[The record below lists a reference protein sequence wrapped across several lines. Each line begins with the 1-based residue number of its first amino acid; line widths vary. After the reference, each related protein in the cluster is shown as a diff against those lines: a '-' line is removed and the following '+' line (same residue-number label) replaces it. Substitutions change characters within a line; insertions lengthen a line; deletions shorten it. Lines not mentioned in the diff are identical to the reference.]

1 VSDAYDA
8 SRIKALF
15 FDVFGTVVD
24 WRNSVASEIEV
35 LARTKGWS
43 VDPFAFAEAWRGKYQ
58 PSMEPVR
65 RGESPY
71 VRLDDLHRR
80 SLEQVLA
87 EFELTGLTEAELVAL
102 NKAWHRL
109 TPWPDCVPGLR
120 RLKARFILATM
131 SNGNVALMVGMAKNA
146 GLPWDMILGA
156 EPARNY
162 KPVPG
167 VYLTGADWL
176 DLEPGEIL
184 MTAAH
189 NSDLAAARDLGF
201 RTAFITRPTEYG
213 PNQTKDVEAEQAWD
227 HVATSMEDL
236 ASQLGC

>member
-1 VSDAYDA
+1 MPGAYQA
-8 SRIKALF
+8 SRIKAMF

-24 WRNSVASEIEV
+24 WRASIAGEVAA
-35 LARTKGWS
+35 LAGSKGWS
-43 VDPFAFAEAWRGKYQ
+43 VDPYAFADAWRGRYQ
-58 PSMEPVR
+58 PSMEPIR

-71 VRLDDLHRR
+71 VRLDVLHRR

-87 EFELTGLTEAELVAL
+87 EFGLDGLDEAELVHL

-109 TPWPDCVPGLR
+109 TPWPDSVPGLT
-120 RLKARFILATM
+120 RLKTKFILATM
-131 SNGNVALMVGMAKNA
+131 SNGNVALMLGMAKNA
-146 GLPWDMILGA
+146 GLPWDMILGS

-162 KPVPG
+162 KPVPS

-201 RTAFITRPTEYG
+201 RTAFIARPSEHG

-227 HVATSMEDL
+227 HVAGSMEDL